1 MQRTSGHRAQ
11 ATLGARGNAKPRAWR
26 PSRWARSLLAMGGLT
41 FALAGALLQAYRGA
55 VLLGTTQVPLWLVV
69 LRFAFVLPPLAL
81 FAILVFHLES
91 VPEALRPGALLMTTG
106 LALWMSYEFL
116 RTWAGA
122 PPSDALFEIV
132 IAGIVVAGV
141 VTHLYGVWRE
151 GRKMRRLAESD
162 PLTGLGNRAGAQRAW
177 NDLIPGTE
185 AAVAIVDLNELKSA
199 NDLKGHAAGDEL
211 LRSCGTALSQACG
224 DGGWVARW
232 GGDEFLLVLPGVD
245 KHDARLLL
253 NTAEKCVTPSV
264 TGLPAWA
271 VGVVSVD
278 AGVSLREAVQ
288 AADTRM
294 YQEKAQQYRRAERAT
309 GRPGVRP

>member
-1 MQRTSGHRAQ
+1 M
-11 ATLGARGNAKPRAWR
+11 
-26 PSRWARSLLAMGGLT
+26 AMAGLT
-41 FALAGALLQAYRGA
+41 LALAFTLLQAYRGA
-55 VLLGTTQVPLWLVV
+55 VSLGTPQVPSWLVV

-81 FAILVFHLES
+81 FAILVFHLDS
-91 VPEALRPGALLMTTG
+91 VPEGLRPGALLMTTG
-106 LALWMSYEFL
+106 LALWMAYELL
-116 RTWAGA
+116 RTLAGA
-122 PPSDALFEIV
+122 PPYDGFFETV

-151 GRKMRRLAESD
+151 SHKMRLLAESD
-162 PLTGLGNRAGAQRAW
+162 PLTGLRNRAGAQRAW
-177 NDLIPGTE
+177 DDLISCTDT
-185 AAVAIVDLNELKSA
+185 AVAIVDLNELKSA
-199 NDLKGHAAGDEL
+199 NDLNGHAAGDEL
-211 LRSCGTALSQACG
+211 LRSCGTALSQAC
-224 DGGWVARW
+224 DGRGWVARW

-253 NTAEKCVTPSV
+253 NTAEKRVTPSV

-309 GRPGVRP
+309 GRPNLRP